1 MPIRGMTK
9 KLYPSNKRNKMSS
22 NTIIIGLFLLILC
35 ILPVA
40 VIDRNRKKKKKIFQQ
55 SLTDLAKKTNC
66 NISEYEILNETA
78 IGIDKE
84 NHRLFFIRCTTGH
97 EVQQTINLTEIKKC
111 RMAETGRTVE
121 SVRVTEKLELAFT
134 PFAPGQQETSLN
146 VYDVDIDNL
155 TLSGEFQFT
164 EKWVQLVND
173 HLAII
178 NKKN

>member
-1 MPIRGMTK
+1 
-9 KLYPSNKRNKMSS
+9 MSS
-22 NTIIIGLFLLILC
+22 NTIIISIVLLCLC
-35 ILPVA
+35 ILP
-40 VIDRNRKKKKKIFQQ
+40 IIILNGNRGKKKKIFQQ

-78 IGIDKE
+78 IGIDKKA
-84 NHRLFFIRCTTGH
+84 HQLFFIRTTSGH
-97 EVQQTINLTEIKKC
+97 EVQQTVNLAEIKKC

-121 SVRVTEKLELAFT
+121 SVRVVEKLELAFT

-146 VYDVDIDNL
+146 VYDVDMDNL
-155 TLSGEFQFT
+155 TLSGEFQFA